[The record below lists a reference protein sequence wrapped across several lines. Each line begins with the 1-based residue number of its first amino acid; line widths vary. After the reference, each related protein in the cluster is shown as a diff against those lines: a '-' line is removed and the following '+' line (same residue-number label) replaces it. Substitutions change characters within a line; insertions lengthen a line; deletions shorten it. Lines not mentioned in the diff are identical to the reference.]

1 MSLSGIKPITA
12 ISGSI
17 SFCRKIMQKHQTGRK
32 NTSGFPTMFFFKK
45 RGYFFSEKIINRN
58 RKWNKMAVSYPL
70 LVYNTISSSSRVLEN
85 QINFFLSF
93 HLQKQNVKFFNVL
106 LNHLNLELIHLRTGL
121 YQLKTEGIIKNFKK
135 TFLLSITG
143 SKNVNI
149 DKINNTNNITGI
161 LQNINRVTEPTDIPE
176 KTCFL
181 KSLLPESRL
190 MRTMSD
196 SRISWIEST
205 IINKIEKTAY
215 IIKNLSLLFTLK
227 FSYNLSSSK
236 VNGYLKNR
244 KLSEKAYLL
253 KKLVL
258 LSRVSTIRSRN
269 TLQVIEALS
278 SRKSLKDQ
286 YLLNDADDLNSSI
299 FSTDIDYWS
308 NSSFLSTMYQLR
320 DTFFSKAPSRIY
332 SQNFAEKLLRMDFSA
347 HKKMTKLKIVSSGHY
362 FTLNSKQL
370 KVNIIK
376 NPSLS
381 FTLKSPES
389 LPDQVISELS
399 NSKIFLKNFYIL
411 TNNIFLNEQS
421 FLKNIIPLKILNF
434 SAIKNNLYSK
444 SFFNLFNN
452 DGILNRNLFPT
463 GTYHLKNLNFLDLV
477 FQLHNKFF
485 SKIIGFSYPQN
496 FAEKLLRINLFAD
509 KKTTELKI
517 VSSSHNFTP
526 NFEQLKVNI
535 IKNSSLSFSLKV
547 PENLPDHV
555 ISGLSINKNLLE
567 NFSFLTNNIF
577 FNEQSFLKN
586 IIPLKILNLSA
597 IRNNFHRKSSFNQ
610 LFNKNDTLNSSFFST
625 GIYPPNN
632 SNFLDKT
639 LQLHH
644 IFFSKASRRI
654 YSQNFAEKLLGINL
668 FDDKRMTV
676 FEKESNSH
684 SSNQKI
690 NLLEENRIKNSIL
703 LFTLKLP
710 EGLPDQTDSKLLD
723 SRIFLKSP
731 RYLKDSVFLSNERFL
746 KSIILLKTLN
756 SSAIMNDFYRLY
768 FLNHFFNQDSTSNN
782 SFFSTGIYQQKN
794 PNFLNSVIQLRYKFF
809 SKTSKR
815 ISSPNLTEKPLRMD
829 FSADIKIRE
838 FKVTDNKRNF
848 AQGSKLLNFQNS
860 KNDLPKFE
868 HMTAF
873 SSHVVDLSLNN
884 LTLSGR
890 KKQFST
896 LINQKTAIAKKNLI
910 FSVSHFE
917 LRNKRLVSIFKT
929 KMMFCASGNEIHSLD
944 YGKNQNFQ
952 KNGEN
957 LIFRTQSDMERKI
970 EEKIEQ
976 KVRKNIEQ
984 IKKASTEA
992 IEAIVQQSQSDY
1004 SGIRE
1009 RQKQF
1014 LDINSISDQVFR
1026 LMEHRLIIER
1036 ERRGIL

>member
-1 MSLSGIKPITA
+1 MQLKT
-12 ISGSI
+12 
-17 SFCRKIMQKHQTGRK
+17 SF
-32 NTSGFPTMFFFKK
+32 
-45 RGYFFSEKIINRN
+45 
-58 RKWNKMAVSYPL
+58 
-70 LVYNTISSSSRVLEN
+70 
-85 QINFFLSF
+85 
-93 HLQKQNVKFFNVL
+93 
-106 LNHLNLELIHLRTGL
+106 
-121 YQLKTEGIIKNFKK
+121 YQLKTEITTKN
-135 TFLLSITG
+135 LS
-143 SKNVNI
+143 I
-149 DKINNTNNITGI
+149 DKINNTNNIIEI
-161 LQNINRVTEPTDIPE
+161 LQNMSRVPETTYIPE

-181 KSLLPESRL
+181 KSLLPESRFL
-190 MRTMSD
+190 GPISD

-205 IINKIEKTAY
+205 FINKIERTVNN
-215 IIKNLSLLFTLK
+215 IKNLNLLFTLK
-227 FSYNLSSSK
+227 FPSNLYTSE

-244 KLSEKAYLL
+244 IFLEKDYLW
-253 KKLVL
+253 KKLVF
-258 LSRVSTIRSRN
+258 LSRLSIIRSRN

-286 YLLNDADDLNSSI
+286 YLLNYADNFNSSI
-299 FSTDIDYWS
+299 FSTEIDHWS
-308 NSSFLSTMYQLR
+308 NSNFLRRMCQLR
-320 DTFFSKAPSRIY
+320 DTFFSNTSSRIY
-332 SQNFAEKLLRMDFSA
+332 SLNFAEKLLRKDFSA
-347 HKKMTKLKIVSSGHY
+347 DKKMTELKIVSSSHN
-362 FTLNSKQL
+362 FTLKSKQL
-370 KVNIIK
+370 KVNIIT
-376 NPSLS
+376 NSGLS
-381 FTLKSPES
+381 FALKSPES
-389 LPDQVISELS
+389 LSDQMIFELPHS
-399 NSKIFLKNFYIL
+399 SIFLKKSSFL
-411 TNNIFLNEQS
+411 TNNSFLNEQS
-421 FLKNIIPLKILNF
+421 FLKNIIPLKILNL
-434 SAIKNNLYSK
+434 SAIKNNLSSK

-452 DGILNRNLFPT
+452 DGILNRNLFST
-463 GTYHLKNLNFLDLV
+463 GTYYLKNLNFLDLV
-477 FQLHNKFF
+477 FQLCNTLF
-485 SKIIGFSYPQN
+485 SKTTGFSFPQN

-517 VSSSHNFTP
+517 VSSGHNFTP

-547 PENLPDHV
+547 PENPPDHV
-555 ISGLSINKNLLE
+555 ISELSINKYFLE

-577 FNEQSFLKN
+577 LNEQNFLKN
-586 IIPLKILNLSA
+586 IIPLKISNISA
-597 IRNNFHRKSSFNQ
+597 IRNNFYRKSFFNQ
-610 LFNKNDTLNSSFFST
+610 FFNKNDTLNSSFFST
-625 GIYPPNN
+625 GIYPLSK
-632 SNFLDKT
+632 SNFLDRT
-639 LQLHH
+639 LQLHLT
-644 IFFSKASRRI
+644 FFSKASRCI
-654 YSQNFAEKLLGINL
+654 YSQNFAEKFLGINL
-668 FDDKRMTV
+668 FDDKKMTG
-676 FEKESNSH
+676 FEKKSDSH

-710 EGLPDQTDSKLLD
+710 ESLPDQTDSKLLD

-746 KSIILLKTLN
+746 KNIILLKTLN
-756 SSAIMNDFYRLY
+756 YSAIMNDFYRLY

-794 PNFLNSVIQLRYKFF
+794 PNFLNSIIQLRYKFF

-829 FSADIKIRE
+829 FSADKKIRE

-848 AQGSKLLNFQNS
+848 AQGSKLLNFKNS
-860 KNDLPKFE
+860 ENDLPEFE

-873 SSHVVDLSLNN
+873 SSHVVDLSINN

-910 FSVSHFE
+910 FSLSHFE
-917 LRNKRLVSIFKT
+917 LRNKRLVPIFKK

-1014 LDINSISDQVFR
+1014 LDINSISDHVFR